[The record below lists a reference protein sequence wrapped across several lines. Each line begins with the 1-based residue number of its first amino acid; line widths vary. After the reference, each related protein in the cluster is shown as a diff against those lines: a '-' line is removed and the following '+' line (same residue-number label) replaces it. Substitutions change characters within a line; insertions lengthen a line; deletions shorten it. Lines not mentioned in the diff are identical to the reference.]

1 VRTVGGSARGRSTAG
16 TGQRMVDP
24 SASRR
29 KASSATMPRVLAY
42 MHCWTSFAV
51 APYVHKP

>member
-1 VRTVGGSARGRSTAG
+1 VRTVGGSARGCSTAG

-29 KASSATMPRVLAY
+29 EEISATMPRVLAY
-42 MHCWTSFAV
+42 MHC
-51 APYVHKP
+51 